1 MTTDRTRSFE
11 ESRKKLEEIKK
22 MYQEMQQLMLDLRVL
37 GEQALE
43 IGQSGN
49 GDVRAIDLKARPIIE
64 RYVELQRL
72 IPNQAELH
80 RLQSELLLK
89 DEVHGYLQ

>member
-1 MTTDRTRSFE
+1 MITDRARSFE

-22 MYQEMQQLMLDLRVL
+22 MYQEMQQLMLDLRAL

-43 IGQSGN
+43 LGKCGN
-49 GDVRAIDLKARPIIE
+49 GDARAIDQKARPIIE
-64 RYVELQRL
+64 RYVELQKL

-80 RLQSELLLK
+80 RLQSELLMK